1 MTSSAP
7 QHIISAACEE
17 DLIKYGDTYRG
28 VGYTKSPEE
37 AAERYALMLDVV
49 REHDT
54 PVTLLDLGCGLG
66 HLLDFIESHTAY
78 RHLRYVGLDISA
90 KYLAAARARHP
101 HHEFILMD
109 VLDGDDSLPMFDYVV
124 LNGVFNYR
132 GPIARSEMTRYW
144 EQLITT
150 AYRHARLG
158 MAFNVMS
165 TLVDWERDD
174 LFHLPFDVLAGFV
187 GKHLSRH
194 LVIRHDYKAY
204 EYTTYVYRHPWRLDG
219 AAADHAV

>member
-1 MTSSAP
+1 MTSPAP

-17 DLIKYGDTYRG
+17 DLIKYGDNFRG

-37 AAERYALMLDVV
+37 AAERYALMLGVV
-49 REHDT
+49 REERP
-54 PVTLLDLGCGLG
+54 PVTILDLGCGLG
-66 HLLDFIESHTAY
+66 HLLDFIESHADH

-90 KYLAAARARHP
+90 KYLDAARARHRQ
-101 HHEFILMD
+101 HEFILMD
-109 VLDGDDSLPMFDYVV
+109 VLEDDEQLPIFDYVV

-132 GPIARSEMTRYW
+132 GPIERSDMLRYW
-144 EQLITT
+144 QQLMMT
-150 AYRHARLG
+150 AYRHCRVG

-174 LFHLPFDVLAGFV
+174 LFHLPFDAMAAYV

-194 LVIRHDYKAY
+194 FVIRHDYQAY
-204 EYTTYVYRHPWRLDG
+204 EYTTYVYRQPFNHRP
-219 AAADHAV
+219 